1 MRAGSRNIRD
11 VVVGFG
17 DRDDAED
24 LNPRCGQTGK
34 GVGCSIHMSPGW
46 TGQRLRGVDD
56 REVAADGSQR

>member
-11 VVVGFG
+11 VVGGFG
-17 DRDDAED
+17 DREDAED
-24 LNPRCGQTGK
+24 MNPRCGQTGK